1 MLSIMVISFF
11 SLAWLSCSQPLVIK
25 SWLKPG
31 IIPMIWENGPIF
43 ITFVNCSYLHMEW
56 SYSVSLGAFVDGNE
70 CLQPEQISLTC
81 LSGWI
86 HHASVCP
93 WAGHYSDLYLNH
105 YGIRMQHYS
114 RIIKEQLSNILFWPS
129 CSSPTRSTKVSRS
142 PMPEHANGEQCIHW
156 NYL

>member
-70 CLQPEQISLTC
+70 YSSVDNQSRFHLHVSQGEFTMLQFVHEPVITLTC
-81 LSGWI
+81 I
-86 HHASVCP
+86 
-93 WAGHYSDLYLNH
+93 
-105 YGIRMQHYS
+105 
-114 RIIKEQLSNILFWPS
+114 
-129 CSSPTRSTKVSRS
+129 
-142 PMPEHANGEQCIHW
+142 
-156 NYL
+156 